1 MRTSARLLLA
11 TALAGA
17 TLLSAPSAHAM
28 YCGPAQVACSALCGT
43 VVGYCVL

>member
-11 TALAGA
+11 AALGGA
-17 TLLSAPSAHAM
+17 ALLPAPSANAM

-43 VVGYCVL
+43 VIGYCVL